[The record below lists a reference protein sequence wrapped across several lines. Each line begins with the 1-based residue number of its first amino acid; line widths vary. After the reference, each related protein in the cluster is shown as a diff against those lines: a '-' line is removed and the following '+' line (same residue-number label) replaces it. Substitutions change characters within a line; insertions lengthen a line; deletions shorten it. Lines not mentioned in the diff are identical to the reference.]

1 MATWE
6 NKPTA
11 FIILWI
17 TLRDFHQLNTNYIDS
32 GNLKMSDLTYF
43 NSLSSDSEREIAVKM
58 LAVQLDNTFIK
69 TYQCKY
75 ETGVSNSTANADL
88 VAILMNR
95 DKTMLDL
102 GQKIDELYK
111 FLTE

>member
-1 MATWE
+1 M
-6 NKPTA
+6 
-11 FIILWI
+11 
-17 TLRDFHQLNTNYIDS
+17 DS
-32 GNLKMSDLTYF
+32 GSLKMSDLTYF
-43 NSLSSDSEREIAVKM
+43 NSLSSNSEREVAVKM

-75 ETGVSNSTANADL
+75 EAGVVNSAAIADL
-88 VAILMNR
+88 VSILTKS

-102 GQKIDELYK
+102 GQKTDDLYK